1 MRQKHLF
8 IFGLIA
14 IFALAACGTFAEPV
28 PNSATLS
35 AQDATT
41 DTDQVV
47 AEVPTSTSIP
57 PTPTPEPTEE
67 ATPEPTEAPAE
78 EPAEAT
84 EEPTAEPETD
94 AGAPA
99 LSVDEENILFFI
111 QEFSD
116 VGNGDRLFHSLISVG
131 TSGGVNADWSCNTCH
146 DPTTDVR
153 GVGPGFLSVGARA
166 GERIE
171 GYPAELYLYN
181 SIIHPNDYIVEDFIE
196 NLMPTGYKEALS
208 EQDIYD
214 IVAYLMTLQGE

>member
-1 MRQKHLF
+1 MRQRHLF

-14 IFALAACGTFAEPV
+14 MLTLAACGTFAEPV

-35 AQDATT
+35 AQNADT
-41 DTDQVV
+41 DTDTIV
-47 AEVPTSTSIP
+47 AEVPTSTPVP
-57 PTPTPEPTEE
+57 PTPTLAPTEVPTEEPTEE
-67 ATPEPTEAPAE
+67 PTEIPTEEPTEAPE
-78 EPAEAT
+78 EV
-84 EEPTAEPETD
+84 
-94 AGAPA
+94 GAPA

-116 VGNGDRLFHSLISVG
+116 AGNGERLFTTMINVG
-131 TSGGVNADWSCNTCH
+131 TSSGINADWSCNTCH

-166 GERIE
+166 SERVE
-171 GYPAELYLYN
+171 GYPAELYIYN
-181 SIIHPNDYIVEDFIE
+181 SIIHPNDYIVEDFVGD
-196 NLMPTGYKEALS
+196 LMPTGYAEALS